1 MRAETRARHTDG
13 SWRWMEHSVRAAF
26 DDPVIKGIITNARD
40 VTERKNMEEA
50 LCHQALHDPLTGLPN
65 RTLLRDRLDQAL
77 LTVARRLPDAA
88 SPANRGTVALLLLDL
103 DRFKEVNDTF
113 GHQYG
118 DLLLRQVA
126 GRLRDL
132 LPPSGV
138 VARLGGDE
146 FAILLPGSDENAATI
161 MAPTVRAALAVC
173 RREACRPHLSCCGRA
188 KSRL

>member
-138 VARLGGDE
+138 VARLV
-146 FAILLPGSDENAATI
+146 LQ
-161 MAPTVRAALAVC
+161 R
-173 RREACRPHLSCCGRA
+173 
-188 KSRL
+188 